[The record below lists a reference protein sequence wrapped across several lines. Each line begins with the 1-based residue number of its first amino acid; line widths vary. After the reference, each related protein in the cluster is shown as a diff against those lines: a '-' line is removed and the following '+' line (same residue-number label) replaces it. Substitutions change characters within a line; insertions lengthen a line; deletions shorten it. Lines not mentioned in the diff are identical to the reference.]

1 MARSTTQSFLCKIT
15 HIEAIVRLIKDD
27 FLRERLM
34 PDLNNVNLAISELES
49 LHDFVCNQNE
59 KCIGKAGKL
68 TSN

>member
-1 MARSTTQSFLCKIT
+1 MTRSTPQSLLTKIT

-49 LHDFVCNQNE
+49 LHDFLCNQE
-59 KCIGKAGKL
+59 TGCTYKG
-68 TSN
+68 

>member
-1 MARSTTQSFLCKIT
+1 MTRSIPQSFLTKIT

-49 LHDFVCNQNE
+49 LHDFLCNQETGCTYKDRN
-59 KCIGKAGKL
+59 AD
-68 TSN
+68 

>member
-1 MARSTTQSFLCKIT
+1 VTRSTPQSLLTKIT

-49 LHDFVCNQNE
+49 LHDFLCNQE
-59 KCIGKAGKL
+59 TGCTYKG
-68 TSN
+68 

>member
-1 MARSTTQSFLCKIT
+1 VTRSTPQSFLTKIT

-49 LHDFVCNQNE
+49 LRDFVCNQNTGCMYKVRKE
-59 KCIGKAGKL
+59 K
-68 TSN
+68 